1 MLRHQVFALV
11 LGLAVFNGIFSP
23 FVYLIAAYSLV
34 WAPPWLPN
42 EPSITFYFSSLIVA
56 TTTLLASGVPAALVE
71 RAVPASREAPGPNW
85 IWALVALVLCFP
97 ALVRILL
104 MSGAVQ

>member
-23 FVYLIAAYSLV
+23 LVHLVAAYSLI
-34 WAPPWLPN
+34 WAPPWLPI
-42 EPSITFYFSSLIVA
+42 EPSVTFYFSSLIVA
-56 TTTLLASGVPAALVE
+56 TTTLLAAGIPAALIE

-85 IWALVALVLCFP
+85 IWAAVALVLCFP
-97 ALVRILL
+97 ALVRVLL
-104 MSGAVQ
+104 MSGAMQ

>member
-23 FVYLIAAYSLV
+23 LVHLVAAYSLI

-42 EPSITFYFSSLIVA
+42 DPSVTFYFSSLIVA
-56 TTTLLASGVPAALVE
+56 TSTLLLSGVPAALIE
-71 RAVPASREAPGPNW
+71 HAFPASREAPGPNW
-85 IWALVALVLCFP
+85 VWALVALVLCFP
-97 ALVRILL
+97 ALVRVLL

>member
-23 FVYLIAAYSLV
+23 LVHLVAAYSLI
-34 WAPPWLPN
+34 WAPPWLPDD
-42 EPSITFYFSSLIVA
+42 PGVTFYFASLIVA
-56 TTTLLASGVPAALVE
+56 TTTLLVSGVPAALIE
-71 RAVPASREAPGPNW
+71 RAFPAAREAPGPNW
-85 IWALVALVLCFP
+85 VWALVALVLCIP
-97 ALVRILL
+97 ALVRVLL

>member
-23 FVYLIAAYSLV
+23 LVHLVAAYGLI
-34 WAPPWLPN
+34 WAPPWLSTD
-42 EPSITFYFSSLIVA
+42 PSVTFYFSSLIVA
-56 TTTLLASGVPAALVE
+56 TTTLLVSGIPAALIE
-71 RAVPASREAPGPNW
+71 RAVPSSCEAPGPNW
-85 IWALVALVLCFP
+85 IWAMVALVLCFP
-97 ALVRILL
+97 ALIRVLL